1 MVVKVDHVRAYI
13 VQPDICLKNGIVHYI
28 STILGIADQTIIEY
42 LDQSDSDQIQL
53 RWVIDVNVIF

>member
-53 RWVIDVNVIF
+53 R